1 MKLLIS
7 LPYSNS
13 QWVYQVLKTHHRYHS
28 STTILL
34 PHRKRYYYGKKK
46 IYLSETGNM
55 SDIAIEENKSDF
67 DCDNL
72 LDDSYRTA
80 TDNIWDSIE
89 QRSEQLKEPMIRQ
102 KLKWIEYS
110 RRVGLDVCYNIETS
124 SFVGH
129 GEFKEEVRK
138 WFTNYHQKNGTMFYI
153 LLNRNLW
160 LHWIR
165 FLFFYNLLPKLNE
178 KLKLKAKP
186 VDFTNFVLNNR
197 HVWNVDL
204 IKAYITEYKITFAY
218 DKEIWK
224 LFIENLRFLH
234 EEVIGLKYTPQQKHY
249 PKEILWLEDLSNESL
264 ILKFDCPSPLW
275 NDSGSSRLNYE
286 IYFSKEDLE
295 FSRNEFNS
303 YMEREFVHYG
313 YALGNG

>member
-28 STTILL
+28 TSTTLL
-34 PHRKRYYYGKKK
+34 PHRKGTTKYGKKK
-46 IYLSETGNM
+46 IYYSETGNM

-72 LDDSYRTA
+72 LDDSYRIS
-80 TDNIWDSIE
+80 TDNFWDSVE
-89 QRSEQLKEPMIRQ
+89 DRHEQLKEPMIRQ
-102 KLKWIEYS
+102 KIRWIEMS
-110 RRVGLDVCYNIETS
+110 KRVGLDVCYNVETS
-124 SFVGH
+124 NLIGDVK
-129 GEFKEEVRK
+129 EWFKNFHKR
-138 WFTNYHQKNGTMFYI
+138 NQTMFYV

-160 LHWIR
+160 RHWIR

-178 KLKLKAKP
+178 KLKYKAKP
-186 VDFTNFVLNNR
+186 VDFTDFVLNTR
-197 HVWNVDL
+197 HVWNFDL

-224 LFIENLRFLH
+224 LFLENLRFLH
-234 EEVIGLKYTPQQKHY
+234 EEIIGLNRTASQRVFA
-249 PKEILWLEDLSNESL
+249 KEILWLEDLSNESL
-264 ILKFDCPSPLW
+264 VLKFDCPSPLW
-275 NDSGSSRLNYE
+275 NDSGQSRLNYE
-286 IYFSKEDLE
+286 VYFPKEDLE
-295 FSRNEFNS
+295 FSRNEFNR